1 MVLKEEKDGVMILPG
16 DSLADKAVAV
26 EKSWIVVPRG
36 GEYQLILPDGTKVW
50 LNSDSK
56 LEFPNT
62 FVGDERRV
70 KSVIRKDRPK
80 TSCAHVP
87 HLNSNRFPLGVDW
100 LRSMIEIFTRKQRSF
115 LPRQCRNLMRF
126 VPIALI

>member
-70 KSVIRKDRPK
+70 
-80 TSCAHVP
+80 
-87 HLNSNRFPLGVDW
+87 
-100 LRSMIEIFTRKQRSF
+100 
-115 LPRQCRNLMRF
+115 
-126 VPIALI
+126 

>member
-1 MVLKEEKDGVMILPG
+1 MKSGERIALGNTGNKQEKRIEGMVLKEEKDGVMILPG

-56 LEFPNT
+56 TRIPEHFC
-62 FVGDERRV
+62 RR
-70 KSVIRKDRPK
+70 
-80 TSCAHVP
+80 
-87 HLNSNRFPLGVDW
+87 
-100 LRSMIEIFTRKQRSF
+100 
-115 LPRQCRNLMRF
+115 
-126 VPIALI
+126 